1 MMTRLERASFERLV
15 RPHLAAAFSLAR
27 WLLRSDADAED
38 AVQEA
43 SLRAYRAID
52 RLQGESGKTWFL
64 AIVRNTCFTALD
76 RARPRSAT
84 DEFDEERH
92 VSTESDN
99 PEEILLRGAEVA
111 AVGEELEK
119 LAPEFREAIVLRE
132 VEGLSY
138 KEIAD
143 VAGIPI
149 GTVMSRLSRARKN
162 LIQALSLRDRGTA

>member
-1 MMTRLERASFERLV
+1 
-15 RPHLAAAFSLAR
+15 
-27 WLLRSDADAED
+27 
-38 AVQEA
+38 
-43 SLRAYRAID
+43 
-52 RLQGESGKTWFL
+52 LQGQSGRTWFL
-64 AIVRNTCFTALD
+64 SIVRNACFTALERGKP
-76 RARPRSAT
+76 RAAT

-92 VSTESDN
+92 VATESDD

-132 VEGLSY
+132 IEGLSY

-162 LIQALSLRDRGTA
+162 LIRALTLREQGTP

>member
-1 MMTRLERASFERLV
+1 VPSRESFERVV
-15 RPHLAAAFSLAR
+15 RPHLASAYSLAR

-43 SLRAYRAID
+43 SMRAYRAID
-52 RLQGESGKTWFL
+52 RLQGTGARTWFL
-64 AIVRNTCFTALD
+64 SIVRNTCFTALE
-76 RARPRSAT
+76 RARPRASA

-92 VSTESDN
+92 VSTGTDN
-99 PEEILLRGAEVA
+99 PEEILLRGADVV
-111 AVGEELEK
+111 AVGEELER

-132 VEGLSY
+132 IEGLSY

-149 GTVMSRLSRARKN
+149 GTVMSRLSRGRRN
-162 LIQALSLRDRGTA
+162 LIRALSARERGTP

>member
-1 MMTRLERASFERLV
+1 VRREAFEQFL
-15 RPHLAAAFSLAR
+15 RPNLAAAYSLAR

-38 AVQEA
+38 VVQEA

-52 RLQGESGKTWFL
+52 RLQGQAGRTWFL
-64 AIVRNTCFTALD
+64 AIVRNACFTALE
-76 RARPRSAT
+76 RGKPRSAI

-92 VSTESDN
+92 VSTDSDD

-111 AVGEELEK
+111 AVGEELSK

-162 LIQALSLRDRGTA
+162 LIRALTLRERRAP